1 MKKFFREK
9 GNLNRLTVQKNVS
22 LANAMDYLL
31 FSGE

>member
-9 GNLNRLTVQKNVS
+9 GNLNRPTAKKNVS
-22 LANAMDYLL
+22 SGGIMDYLL